1 MTDMNMKNN
10 TENTNQPMSMHG
22 LFDIKMPDANIHC
35 ADQSGSALEAIRQ
48 LRNEINCRIEH
59 GAESG
64 GHLEF
69 VQTKLDEITTQ

>member
-1 MTDMNMKNN
+1 MNMKNN
-10 TENTNQPMSMHG
+10 TENTNQPMSMHD
-22 LFDIKMPDANIHC
+22 LFDIKMP

-48 LRNEINCRIEH
+48 LRNEVNCRIEH